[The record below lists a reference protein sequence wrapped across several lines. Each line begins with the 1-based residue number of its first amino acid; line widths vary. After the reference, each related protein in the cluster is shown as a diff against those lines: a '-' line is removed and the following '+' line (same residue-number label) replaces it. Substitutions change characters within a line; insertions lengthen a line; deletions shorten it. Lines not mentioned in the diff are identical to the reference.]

1 MQGIT
6 DVAAQQRVALFAR
19 GTEETRVDNDS
30 SLQVTFVSLLLYS
43 LPPPLL
49 PLPPPLLAAAA
60 AHACVLQLAMQ
71 RDLDG
76 VLNVILWTV

>member
-19 GTEETRVDNDS
+19 GTEETRVDNDA
-30 SLQVTFVSLLLYS
+30 SLQVTFCFVVAVV
-43 LPPPLL
+43 PAAAAAA
-49 PLPPPLLAAAA
+49 AAAA

>member
-30 SLQVTFVSLLLYS
+30 SLQVTFCFVVAVF
-43 LPPPLL
+43 P
-49 PLPPPLLAAAA
+49 AAAAAAAAAAASA

>member
-19 GTEETRVDNDS
+19 GTEETRVDNDA
-30 SLQVTFVSLLLYS
+30 SLQVTFCFVVAVF
-43 LPPPLL
+43 PAPAA
-49 PLPPPLLAAAA
+49 AAAA

>member
-30 SLQVTFVSLLLYS
+30 SLQVTFCFVVAVF
-43 LPPPLL
+43 PAA
-49 PLPPPLLAAAA
+49 AAAA

>member
-19 GTEETRVDNDS
+19 GTEETRVDNDA
-30 SLQVTFVSLLLYS
+30 SLQVTFCFVVAVF
-43 LPPPLL
+43 PAHAA
-49 PLPPPLLAAAA
+49 AAAA